1 MKHTATHAA
10 PAIRLTWRIALAA
23 VLATALAAGLIT
35 TIISA
40 AT

>member
-1 MKHTATHAA
+1 MKQTAAHAA
-10 PAIRLTWRIALAA
+10 PAIRLTWRIALAV
-23 VLATALAAGLIT
+23 VLVTALAGGLIT